1 MRSFIATMKT
11 SMICLL
17 NLSVYAQD
25 LTHLYLPTT
34 YYGASDGRDLVELI
48 STETFAGV
56 SLSEFHEIPLQFAF
70 FSPMRYQPDLDDI
83 RQAEQILSKELK
95 KLCARFH
102 GKNSAIHRHLHRY
115 IRQYVGLTNHH
126 GDRLILINALWKNK
140 VKNYPWESRF
150 INILHGGSLFWRTRI
165 NLDRGKVELFLV
177 NSDCLTSKRHHPIS
191 E

>member
-56 SLSEFHEIPLQFAF
+56 SLSEFHEIPIQFAL
-70 FSPMRYQPDLDDI
+70 FSPMRYQPDLNDI
-83 RQAEQILSKELK
+83 QKAEHILSRELK
-95 KLCARFH
+95 KLCTEFR
-102 GKNSAIHRHLHRY
+102 GKNSTIHRRLHRY
-115 IRQYVGLTNHH
+115 VRQYAGLTNQK
-126 GDRLILINALWKNK
+126 GERLVLINALCKSMVRKHPWK
-140 VKNYPWESRF
+140 SRF
-150 INILHGGSLFWRTRI
+150 INVLDGGNLFWRTKI
-165 NLDRGKVELFLV
+165 NLDRGEVELFLV
-177 NSDCLTSKRHHPIS
+177 NSDCLTSKRHQPNS